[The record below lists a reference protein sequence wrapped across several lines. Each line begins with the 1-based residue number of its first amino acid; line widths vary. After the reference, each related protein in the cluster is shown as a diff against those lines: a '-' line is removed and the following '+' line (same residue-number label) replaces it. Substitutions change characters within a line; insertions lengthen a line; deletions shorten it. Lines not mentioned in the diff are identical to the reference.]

1 MKKKDLAEITYSENK
16 EIINADSNSKK
27 TNNSPT
33 YPLISSP
40 ISIESNIQIND
51 NISQSSNFPS
61 PTFTESNNS
70 QVNEEASSN
79 LSNTPLSIVDNDVVN
94 DTMNNSK
101 PLNSTSEVIYYI
113 INNYNSANS
122 EISTIP
128 QTYSTFSND
137 SLNNNNINININN
150 NNNCNYYYY
159 DTSLS
164 NGNSQVLYYSIPVT
178 IVSSSNYPYYS
189 IENNQTSIPTAP
201 MASSPSTIYYT
212 VNTPTQQPMI
222 ISSLPTQQTVTFQ

>member
-79 LSNTPLSIVDNDVVN
+79 SSNTPLSIVDNDVVN

-137 SLNNNNINININN
+137 SLNNNNNNININN